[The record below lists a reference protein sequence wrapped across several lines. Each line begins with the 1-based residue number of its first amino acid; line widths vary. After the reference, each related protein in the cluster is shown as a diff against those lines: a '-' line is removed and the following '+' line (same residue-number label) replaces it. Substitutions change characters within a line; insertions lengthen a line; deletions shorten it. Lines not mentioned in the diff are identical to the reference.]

1 MNKEVNGNK
10 GSWNIEKD
18 EEDTR
23 RMITRT
29 ARFNVNEETSLKKK
43 IKTCNEKAI
52 AQKLEKGN
60 NPRIFCSATFEG
72 VKEIIENTVSKA
84 TK

>member
-1 MNKEVNGNK
+1 
-10 GSWNIEKD
+10 
-18 EEDTR
+18 
-23 RMITRT
+23 MITRT
-29 ARFNVNEETSLKKK
+29 ARFNVNEETSFKKK

-52 AQKLEKGN
+52 ALKLEKGN

-72 VKEIIENTVSKA
+72 VKETIENTVRKA

>member
-18 EEDTR
+18 EEDNR
-23 RMITRT
+23 RMIKRT

-60 NPRIFCSATFEG
+60 NPRIFWSATVEG

>member
-1 MNKEVNGNK
+1 M
-10 GSWNIEKD
+10 
-18 EEDTR
+18 
-23 RMITRT
+23 TRT
-29 ARFNVNEETSLKKK
+29 ARFNVNEETSFKKK

-52 AQKLEKGN
+52 ALKLEKGN

-72 VKEIIENTVSKA
+72 VKETIENTVSKA